1 VATFSDQTQLA
12 KIEQHYLATCFRPV
26 AMSQPHD
33 GVVFAAP
40 LPRRL
45 RADLPF
51 RDFALFAGDGVRGAL
66 RRDSLHVR
74 QGAENAAMVASRG

>member
-1 VATFSDQTQLA
+1 MMGWSL
-12 KIEQHYLATCFRPV
+12 
-26 AMSQPHD
+26 
-33 GVVFAAP
+33 P
-40 LPRRL
+40 LPCHAG